1 MALSEELLS
10 PFDRVIKTQDSA
22 WLGAGL
28 VRPFQRDGKSD
39 FANSSG
45 VALVKACIGQ
55 ILGTQAG
62 SNFSQGE
69 LPWRTEFGSLLH
81 TLKHKRNDA
90 ALADL
95 TRTYVAEAIRRW
107 EPRVR
112 LKHVEVTRDVSELKN
127 ENVLSIRLRYDIVA
141 SNTAGNDVLVRDVA
155 QTVTV
160 GG

>member
-10 PFDRVIKTQDSA
+10 PLDRVIKTQESA

-28 VRPFQRDGKSD
+28 VRPFQRDGKAD
-39 FANSSG
+39 FANASG

-55 ILGTQAG
+55 ILGTQAA
-62 SNFSQGE
+62 SSYSQGE
-69 LPWRTEFGSLLH
+69 IPWRTDFGSLLY
-81 TLKHKRNDA
+81 TLKHKRNDPS
-90 ALADL
+90 LADL
-95 TRTYVAEAIRRW
+95 ARLYIAQAIRRW

-112 LKHVEVTRDVSELKN
+112 LKYVFVTHDVSTPGT
-127 ENVLSIRLRYDIVA
+127 ENVLSIRLNYDIVA
-141 SNTAGNDVLVRDVA
+141 SNTAGNDVIVRDVT